1 MLKEIASYQ
10 NSKECS
16 GTEIGVQ
23 FKKKSGFDITRQ
35 YIVTA
40 EQLGRLLEACYE
52 QGTLKDNKY
61 DILEKYRQKVSF
73 ITVDPLNE
81 LDDQYSVTFGKSD
94 SQKLLESAET
104 GYSRSLTAGTYRNP
118 VWTDGALRY
127 FLCRYG

>member
-1 MLKEIASYQ
+1 M
-10 NSKECS
+10 
-16 GTEIGVQ
+16 
-23 FKKKSGFDITRQ
+23 
-35 YIVTA
+35 TA

-81 LDDQYSVTFGKSD
+81 LDDQYSVTLEKSD
-94 SQKLLESAET
+94 SQKLLD
-104 GYSRSLTAGTYRNP
+104 LTAGTYRNP